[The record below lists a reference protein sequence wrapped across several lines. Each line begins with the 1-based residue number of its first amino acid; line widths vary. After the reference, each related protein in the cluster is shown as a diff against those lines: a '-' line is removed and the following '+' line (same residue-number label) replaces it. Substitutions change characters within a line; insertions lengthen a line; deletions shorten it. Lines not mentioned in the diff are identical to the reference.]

1 VLRGEEGVGKGF
13 LANVIG
19 RLCPHHYVVISQ
31 SAHLTGRFNPHHQ
44 QCLLMFVEEGFWA
57 GDKQGEGA
65 LKHLVTDPELLI
77 EPKHV
82 NPFMVRNLSRLIIAS
97 NEHWVVPAGTR
108 ARRWFVL
115 DVANTRAN
123 DRKYFGAIVDEMENG
138 GLQALM
144 HLLMNFD
151 LSTVD
156 IFAVPKTA
164 ALLAQKEE
172 SLPPHEKWWLH
183 CLYAGEIRAHDFVVT
198 SQGHNQFSK
207 ESDGWPKEVRKDQLW
222 KSYRDWAMDHN
233 IRSRLWPVSTL
244 HHWLKPLLPG
254 SQEIRRGDKERTREI
269 VLPELDICR
278 EAYAEHLGQP
288 VAWGQI

>member
-44 QCLLMFVEEGFWA
+44 QCLLMFVDEGFWA

-172 SLPPHEKWWLH
+172 SLPPH
-183 CLYAGEIRAHDFVVT
+183 
-198 SQGHNQFSK
+198 SK